1 MARPVGYD
9 GTSQMRARF
18 RIEEGDRVAV
28 RWQLSAIITAD
39 LLNNRQSRSLPD
51 AKLIVLI
58 ENSGCLVG

>member
-1 MARPVGYD
+1 
-9 GTSQMRARF
+9 MRARF